1 MEQANRRKKQERF
14 DDIKH
19 TIEKVEMLLEVFI
32 LMMAYYIAWKYQF
45 RPRYFCDYYEGG
57 KYVLTGVYGF
67 LILVLFWNCEAFKF
81 GHLKLTNVF
90 ASQAIATFLVDIVTY
105 FQLCLMAQRMV
116 IVYPIIILFVVELV
130 VEFILVFNFTAIYH
144 KLYIPKN
151 MVMVYGNED
160 AITLKFKMDE
170 RGDKYRVNK
179 LISINEGYDNICN
192 CIKEY
197 DAVIIND
204 VSAKIRNDLLKFC
217 YDNELRAYVTPK
229 LSDIILS
236 GADDVT
242 LFDTPLRLV
251 TGKGLT
257 ITQRVFKRAMDLIIC
272 IIAMIP
278 AAPIMLIV
286 ALCIKI
292 EDRGPVFFKQKRVT
306 RGEKVF
312 DILKFRSMIVNAE
325 KGTPIAATGGDPRIT
340 KVGRIIRATRL
351 DELPQILNIIKGDM
365 SIVGP
370 RPERVE
376 YFNDY
381 SETIPEFRYRAKVK
395 GGLTGYAQ
403 IYGRYNSTAYDKLRL
418 DLMYIENYSL
428 LLDIKLML
436 MTLKIMITPEST
448 EGFEKQEEL
457 NRRKEE
463 LLRECAVTRE
473 DADAYNDGIK

>member
-1 MEQANRRKKQERF
+1 MEKYKRRRQQERF

-19 TIEKVEMLLEVFI
+19 TMEKIEMAIEVLI
-32 LMMAYYIAWKYQF
+32 LMTAYYVMWKYQYST
-45 RPRYFCDYYEGG
+45 RYFTDYYASGR
-57 KYVLTGVYGF
+57 YVLIGVYGF
-67 LILVLFWNCEAFKF
+67 LILILFWNCEAFKF
-81 GHLKLTNVF
+81 GHLKLADVF
-90 ASQAIATFLVDIVTY
+90 ASQVIATFLVNMVTY

-116 IVYPIIILFVVELV
+116 TVYPVFMLMIGEIFIELV
-130 VEFILVFNFTAIYH
+130 LVYIFTALYH

-151 MVMVYGNED
+151 MIMIYGNRD

-170 RGDKYRVNK
+170 RGDKYKVDK
-179 LISINEGYDNICN
+179 LISINEGYDKICAA
-192 CIKEY
+192 IMDY

-204 VSAKIRNDLLKFC
+204 VSAKIRNDLLKYC
-217 YDNELRAYVTPK
+217 YDNGIRAYVTPK

-251 TGKGLT
+251 TGKGLS
-257 ITQRVFKRAMDLIIC
+257 ITQRFFKRMLDLVIC

-286 ALCIKI
+286 AACIKI

-306 RGEKVF
+306 KDEKIF
-312 DILKFRSMIVNAE
+312 EILKFRSMIVDAE
-325 KGTPIAATGGDPRIT
+325 KGGKPIAATGRDPRIT
-340 KVGRIIRATRL
+340 RVGRIIRMTRL
-351 DELPQILNIIKGDM
+351 DELPQILNILKGDM

-381 SETIPEFRYRAKVK
+381 SEKIPEFRYRAKVK
-395 GGLTGYAQ
+395 GGLTGFAQ
-403 IYGRYNSTAYDKLRL
+403 IYGRYNTTAYDKLRL
-418 DLMYIENYSL
+418 DLMYIENYSFR
-428 LLDIKLML
+428 LDIKLML
-436 MTLKIMITPEST
+436 MTLRIMITPEST

-457 NRRKEE
+457 ERSKEE
-463 LLRECAVTRE
+463 LLKEYAATSERAHIDEQ
-473 DADAYNDGIK
+473 

>member
-1 MEQANRRKKQERF
+1 MGEIKRRKRQESF

-19 TIEKVEMLLEVFI
+19 TIEKLEMLLEIFI
-32 LMMAYYIAWKYQF
+32 LTIAYYIAWKYQY
-45 RPRYFCDYYEGG
+45 RPRCFSEYYENG
-57 KYVLTGVYGF
+57 KYVLSGVYGF
-67 LILVLFWNCEAFKF
+67 LILILFWNCEAFKF
-81 GHLKLTNVF
+81 GHLKLTDVF
-90 ASQAIATFLVDIVTY
+90 ASQVIATFLVNVVTY
-105 FQLCLMAQRMV
+105 FQLCLMAQHMV
-116 IVYPIIILFVVELV
+116 TVYPILILFVAEIFI
-130 VEFILVFNFTAIYH
+130 EFILVYVFTFYYH
-144 KLYIPKN
+144 KMYIPKN
-151 MVMVYGNED
+151 MIMIYGNKD
-160 AITLKFKMDE
+160 AVTLKFKMDE

-179 LISINEGYDNICN
+179 LISINEGYENICR
-192 CIKEY
+192 CIKDY

-217 YDNELRAYVTPK
+217 YDNGIRAYVTPK
-229 LSDIILS
+229 LSDIILN

-257 ITQRVFKRAMDLIIC
+257 ITQRVLKRAMDLIIC

-306 RGEKVF
+306 KDGRIFE
-312 DILKFRSMIVNAE
+312 ILKFRSMIVDAE
-325 KGTPIAATGGDPRIT
+325 KGKPIAATGKDPRIT

-351 DELPQILNIIKGDM
+351 DELPQILNILKGDM

-381 SETIPEFRYRAKVK
+381 SEDIPEFRYRTKVK
-395 GGLTGYAQ
+395 GGLTGFAQ

-428 LLDIKLML
+428 LLDIKLIL

-457 NRRKEE
+457 ERRKEE
-463 LLRECAVTRE
+463 LLKEYAVTCE
-473 DADAYNDGIK
+473 QLDDEEQ

>member
-1 MEQANRRKKQERF
+1 MEQINRRKHQERF

-19 TIEKVEMLLEVFI
+19 TIEKVEMLFEVFV
-32 LMMAYYIAWKYQF
+32 LMAAYYIMWKYQYS
-45 RPRYFCDYYEGG
+45 PKYFTDYYSRGR
-57 KYVLTGVYGF
+57 YVLAGVYGF
-67 LILVLFWNCEAFKF
+67 LIIVLFWNCEGFKF
-81 GHLKLTNVF
+81 GHLKFADVF
-90 ASQAIATFLVDIVTY
+90 ASQAIAIFLVDFVTY

-116 IVYPIIILFVVELV
+116 VVYPILILMAVELV
-130 VEFILVFNFTAIYH
+130 IEFILVYIFTVIYH

-151 MVMVYGNED
+151 MVMIYGNND

-179 LISINEGYDNICN
+179 LISINEGLDKICE
-192 CIKEY
+192 CIKDY

-217 YDNELRAYVTPK
+217 YDNGIRAYVTPK

-257 ITQRVFKRAMDLIIC
+257 ITQRAIKRAMDLIIC

-278 AAPIMLIV
+278 ATPIMLVV
-286 ALCIKI
+286 ALCIKL

-306 RGEKVF
+306 KDGREF
-312 DILKFRSMIVNAE
+312 NILKFRSMIVNAE
-325 KGTPIAATGGDPRIT
+325 KEGMPIAATGGDKRIT
-340 KVGRIIRATRL
+340 RTGRIIRATRL

-381 SETIPEFRYRAKVK
+381 SREIPEFRYRAKVK
-395 GGLTGYAQ
+395 GGLTGFAQ

-418 DLMYIENYSL
+418 DLMYIENYSV

-436 MTLKIMITPEST
+436 MTLRIMITPEST

-463 LLRECAVTRE
+463 LLRECAAASENNVRSE
-473 DADAYNDGIK
+473 E

>member
-1 MEQANRRKKQERF
+1 MKQVNRRKHQERF

-19 TIEKVEMLLEVFI
+19 TIEKFEMLLEVFV
-32 LMMAYYIAWKYQF
+32 LMAAYYIVWKYQYSPKCF
-45 RPRYFCDYYEGG
+45 TDYYQSG
-57 KYVLTGVYGF
+57 KYVLAGVYGF
-67 LILVLFWNCEAFKF
+67 LIFVLFWNCEAFKF
-81 GHLKLTNVF
+81 GHLKLTDVF
-90 ASQAIATFLVDIVTY
+90 ASQSIATFLVNFVTY

-116 IVYPIIILFVVELV
+116 MVYPILILMAAEFVI
-130 VEFILVFNFTAIYH
+130 EFILVYIFTVIYH

-151 MVMVYGNED
+151 MVMIYGNKD

-170 RGDKYRVNK
+170 RGDKYCVNK
-179 LISINEGYDNICN
+179 LISINEGYDNICE
-192 CIKEY
+192 CIRDY

-217 YDNELRAYVTPK
+217 YDNGIRAYVAPK
-229 LSDIILS
+229 LSDIIMS

-251 TGKGLT
+251 TGRGLT
-257 ITQRVFKRAMDLIIC
+257 ITQRVIKRAMDLIIC

-286 ALCIKI
+286 ALCIKL
-292 EDRGPVFFKQKRVT
+292 EDGGPVFFRQKRVT
-306 RGEKVF
+306 RGGREF
-312 DILKFRSMIVNAE
+312 NILKFRSMIVNAE

-340 KVGRIIRATRL
+340 RTGRVIRATRL

-381 SETIPEFRYRAKVK
+381 CKEIPEFRYRAKVK

-418 DLMYIENYSL
+418 DLMYIENYSIF
-428 LLDIKLML
+428 LDIKLML

-457 NRRKEE
+457 RKRKEE
-463 LLRECAVTRE
+463 LLKECAAASE
-473 DADAYNDGIK
+473 NNGNNEE